1 MTARCIRCDESHDE
15 GWRRCGKAATPPP
28 RPPHPRA
35 GGGSGLR
42 SVGSGSQK
50 ALAALERPACSEFNE
65 GGRLTDDHFDAL
77 ITDVRLGAD
86 NELDLIARAGPWMT
100 KIAMSAFLDPVIR
113 RDAAQAGARLIAK
126 PTDCA
131 SISALL
137 RQTAPR
143 AKPRAIERE
152 PILKLMPLTRAR
164 LANGRYGWHSSKGPA
179 AFPRLCY

>member
-86 NELDLIARAGPWMT
+86 NELHLIARAGPWMT

-113 RDAAQAGARLIAK
+113 RDAEQAGARFNRETDGLCVHLSAV
-126 PTDCA
+126 PTD
-131 SISALL
+131 S
-137 RQTAPR
+137 TAR
-143 AKPRAIERE
+143 AKPGAI
-152 PILKLMPLTRAR
+152 
-164 LANGRYGWHSSKGPA
+164 
-179 AFPRLCY
+179 